1 LARSRH
7 LHAKLGLA
15 QLLNRLDPMQ
25 TSPLP
30 FRLGLT
36 GGIGSGKSTV
46 GQMLVDAGAALMDAD
61 AIARSVT
68 APNGSAIAAIAQ
80 TFGNEFINAD
90 GALDRDR
97 MRALVF
103 SDASAKQRLEAIIH
117 PLVSLATQAQAQ
129 AAVEAGHK
137 LLVFD
142 VPLLVESGRWR
153 AQLDG
158 VLVVDCE
165 VATQIERVMAR
176 SGLSAEAVQGII
188 TAQAT
193 RAQRLLAADWVIFN
207 EGLSLDAL
215 HAEVHQIM
223 RDLSCKV

>member
-1 LARSRH
+1 MH
-7 LHAKLGLA
+7 VH
-15 QLLNRLDPMQ
+15 P
-25 TSPLP
+25 PP

-46 GQMLVDAGAALMDAD
+46 GTMLANAGAAVVDAD

-68 APNGSAIAAIAQ
+68 APGGCAIAAI
-80 TFGNEFINAD
+80 TESFGPEFISAD

-97 MRALVF
+97 MRTLVF
-103 SDASAKQRLEAIIH
+103 SDATAKKRLENIIH

-137 LLVFD
+137 VLVFD

-165 VATQIERVMAR
+165 VATQVERVR
-176 SGLSAEAVQGII
+176 VRNGLSPEAVHAII
-188 TAQAT
+188 QAQAT
-193 RAQRLLAADWVIFN
+193 RAQRLSAADWVIFN
-207 EGLSLDAL
+207 DGLSLDAL
-215 HAEVHQIM
+215 QAEAQQIM

>member
-1 LARSRH
+1 
-7 LHAKLGLA
+7 
-15 QLLNRLDPMQ
+15 MQ
-25 TSPLP
+25 VPLPP

-46 GQMLVDAGAALMDAD
+46 GQMLVDAGGALIDAD

-68 APNGSAIAAIAQ
+68 APGGAALTAIAQ
-80 TFGNEFINAD
+80 TFGPEYITQD

-97 MRALVF
+97 MRTLVF

-117 PLVSLATQAQAQ
+117 PLVSSSAQAQAQ
-129 AAVEAGHK
+129 AAANAGHK

-165 VATQIERVMAR
+165 VATQIERVMTR
-176 SGLSAEAVQGII
+176 SGLSAETVQRII
-188 TAQAT
+188 DAQAT
-193 RAQRLLAADWVIFN
+193 RAQRLSAADWVIFN

-215 HAEVHQIM
+215 KAKAHQIM